1 MSNFPTTKVA
11 CKLRKEYT
19 FDKWK
24 TWKDY
29 FRKYKCKTLMRW
41 E

>member
-1 MSNFPTTKVA
+1 MSKFPTTKVA
-11 CKLRKEYT
+11 CKLGKEYT

-29 FRKYKCKTLMRW
+29 FRSTNVKH
-41 E
+41 